1 MRKRI
6 ISVILSALMISS
18 SFMALGS
25 VSAEETGAGNN
36 ADTYEIYPIPQ
47 SITYDGGEFALD
59 KVNIH
64 YTKTLMKL
72 QEITQRAHLRTTD
85 LPLSSPQMH

>member
-59 KVNIH
+59 IVNIH
-64 YTKTLMKL
+64 FTKNISEANRNHAPIAFK
-72 QEITQRAHLRTTD
+72 D
-85 LPLSSPQMH
+85 NGFNG